1 MVRKS
6 HRCIPIALMVI
17 AALVATAHA
26 GGKNQIRAVTV
37 DDATGPTL
45 VRVRGTQTPTF
56 TVYKLER
63 PTRVVV
69 DVASAE
75 LAEDVRG
82 AESSAV
88 WTPQTWAVGQVA
100 AQQMSDGGSIVRIV
114 VTLARPGRYD
124 VKADGKDLI
133 VVVNARDAQPAAA
146 SPAELVKARAEAAA
160 ARDDAS
166 RATAAKT
173 AADQARLAADQ
184 ARAAAEADADKA
196 RAQAAA
202 ARADAERARAQAT
215 AEGQRAK
222 SAQAAAES
230 AQRDA
235 RQVQKTSQD
244 DRAAQAAAQK
254 SIDEARAEA
263 EAARRAARAAEAEA
277 VRARKAAEAETAKAR
292 AASDAAR
299 ASAETAR
306 AEAAA
311 EAERVR
317 RAAVSE
323 AEAARK
329 AMRAVQAEADA
340 ARKAADKDRK
350 AAEAARAEADRI
362 LAQARTRLATVE
374 TQEQAARAEKARA
387 DQSRK
392 DADAREQLARAA
404 EARAAAERSAAEAA
418 ARKAAI
424 ARDRTDGQAAA
435 ERARLEAAAKS
446 AEERLRKAEAERV
459 AAERERAAAATAAAA
474 ARQEAEKA
482 LGAIASAEKARVA
495 AEQAKTSAESSR
507 ASAEQAQREAD
518 GRRAA
523 AESERLL
530 AEKRKSSAEAAA
542 SEAAERAERARALR
556 KDEETAAARAA
567 HARADAEA
575 RRDAAARAAAELEAS
590 VAAASRAGQV
600 AQARARAADTARQ
613 AADAAARRKASEAE
627 VATARAEAARL
638 EREHQTAAAAVTAKQ
653 HEVERRQ
660 KVVAELDAARDA
672 ASAEVVRLRTSAD
685 GARAARQKEEAL
697 LADVA
702 ARRASEERELVRI
715 QKERQEAES
724 ARTVALA
731 AKGKAD
737 QDRAVAESARV
748 RADEQRTAAETAR
761 NQAETARQSAEHAKA
776 RAEKDR
782 LAAET
787 AKARAES
794 VRAAAE
800 AATGKAEKDRL
811 AAEAARSKAAEER
824 LALEAARSKAAE
836 EKLAAEAAR
845 RQAAQERLAVQAAR
859 SELEQERRAAEAQ
872 AKARAKTAPGVA
884 AVIAK
889 EPSAK
894 EAPVTVPTRTIAVRD
909 VGFVGA
915 PDAGR
920 IVVDLAGA
928 ADARVVST
936 GPRRAELV
944 IDGATLPDALQRT
957 LDTSR
962 FHGPVKAVST
972 FRDAKQPGRVRIVVE
987 LTEPATP
994 KLERVGKAVHW
1005 SFASERTSRVA
1016 SKARSI
1022 PPPIVGGFGASSAPI
1037 TQTSVAQLNPGGRRR
1052 VYRGTTVDLDFKE
1065 APIHDLLR
1073 LLSDVGRVN
1082 IVVPDDINARV
1093 TVRMKRVPWD
1103 QALEVILSSKG
1114 LWYRREG
1121 NLIRVAPRKQLD
1133 TEDQAEAERRRA
1145 AVESEAPEP
1154 EVMTLNYASSDEL
1167 SAKLTPLLSPKGK
1180 IEVDSRTNSLIVN
1193 DLAAH
1198 RRRIA
1203 ALAVQLDTQTPQIS
1217 IEARIVEARSTYQR
1231 QFGIQWGGR
1240 ATASAAT
1247 GNATGLTFP
1256 SSVGV
1261 AGGAD
1266 DADTNSTGTATPS
1279 DFAVNLPASVGTG
1292 SGGALGLA
1300 LGSIGGNFNI
1310 NLRLS
1315 ALEDSGTVRI
1325 ISAPK
1330 ITVLN
1335 NTKALISQGVKIPI
1349 SVVSAQ
1355 GTQTQFVNADLAL
1368 SVQPY
1373 VSQRDCA
1380 IAMDIEVTKNEAD
1393 FVNTGAR
1400 GDPTILS
1407 KEAKTRILV
1416 GDGETTVLGG
1426 IYTRNAGLSYSK
1438 VPFFGDIPVLGWL
1451 FKNRSENDDRTEVL
1465 VFITPKITN
1474 KAFLRCQ

>member
-1 MVRKS
+1 
-6 HRCIPIALMVI
+6 
-17 AALVATAHA
+17 
-26 GGKNQIRAVTV
+26 
-37 DDATGPTL
+37 
-45 VRVRGTQTPTF
+45 VRV
-56 TVYKLER
+56 
-63 PTRVVV
+63 
-69 DVASAE
+69 
-75 LAEDVRG
+75 
-82 AESSAV
+82 
-88 WTPQTWAVGQVA
+88 
-100 AQQMSDGGSIVRIV
+100 
-114 VTLARPGRYD
+114 
-124 VKADGKDLI
+124 
-133 VVVNARDAQPAAA
+133 
-146 SPAELVKARAEAAA
+146 
-160 ARDDAS
+160 
-166 RATAAKT
+166 
-173 AADQARLAADQ
+173 
-184 ARAAAEADADKA
+184 
-196 RAQAAA
+196 
-202 ARADAERARAQAT
+202 
-215 AEGQRAK
+215 
-222 SAQAAAES
+222 
-230 AQRDA
+230 
-235 RQVQKTSQD
+235 
-244 DRAAQAAAQK
+244 
-254 SIDEARAEA
+254 
-263 EAARRAARAAEAEA
+263 
-277 VRARKAAEAETAKAR
+277 
-292 AASDAAR
+292 
-299 ASAETAR
+299 
-306 AEAAA
+306 
-311 EAERVR
+311 
-317 RAAVSE
+317 
-323 AEAARK
+323 
-329 AMRAVQAEADA
+329 
-340 ARKAADKDRK
+340 
-350 AAEAARAEADRI
+350 
-362 LAQARTRLATVE
+362 
-374 TQEQAARAEKARA
+374 
-387 DQSRK
+387 
-392 DADAREQLARAA
+392 
-404 EARAAAERSAAEAA
+404 
-418 ARKAAI
+418 
-424 ARDRTDGQAAA
+424 
-435 ERARLEAAAKS
+435 
-446 AEERLRKAEAERV
+446 
-459 AAERERAAAATAAAA
+459 
-474 ARQEAEKA
+474 
-482 LGAIASAEKARVA
+482 
-495 AEQAKTSAESSR
+495 
-507 ASAEQAQREAD
+507 
-518 GRRAA
+518 
-523 AESERLL
+523 
-530 AEKRKSSAEAAA
+530 
-542 SEAAERAERARALR
+542 
-556 KDEETAAARAA
+556 
-567 HARADAEA
+567 
-575 RRDAAARAAAELEAS
+575 
-590 VAAASRAGQV
+590 
-600 AQARARAADTARQ
+600 
-613 AADAAARRKASEAE
+613 
-627 VATARAEAARL
+627 
-638 EREHQTAAAAVTAKQ
+638 
-653 HEVERRQ
+653 
-660 KVVAELDAARDA
+660 
-672 ASAEVVRLRTSAD
+672 
-685 GARAARQKEEAL
+685 
-697 LADVA
+697 
-702 ARRASEERELVRI
+702 
-715 QKERQEAES
+715 
-724 ARTVALA
+724 
-731 AKGKAD
+731 
-737 QDRAVAESARV
+737 
-748 RADEQRTAAETAR
+748 
-761 NQAETARQSAEHAKA
+761 
-776 RAEKDR
+776 
-782 LAAET
+782 
-787 AKARAES
+787 
-794 VRAAAE
+794 AAE

-811 AAEAARSKAAEER
+811 ALEAARSKAAEER
-824 LALEAARSKAAE
+824 LALEAARSKAE
-836 EKLAAEAAR
+836 QEKLAAEAAR
-845 RQAAQERLAVQAAR
+845 RQAEQERLAVQAAR
-859 SELEQERRAAEAQ
+859 SELEQERRAVEAQ
-872 AKARAKTAPGVA
+872 AKARAPAAPAAAPAATAKQP
-884 AVIAK
+884 AK
-889 EPSAK
+889 A
-894 EAPVTVPTRTIAVRD
+894 PTRTIAVRD

-920 IVVDLAGA
+920 IVVELAGA

-936 GPRRAELV
+936 GLRRAELV

-972 FRDAKQPGRVRIVVE
+972 FRDAKQPGRVRVVVE

-994 KLERVGKAVHW
+994 RLERIGKALHW
-1005 SFASERTSRVA
+1005 SFSSERTAPATASR
-1016 SKARSI
+1016 ARSI
-1022 PPPIVGGFGASSAPI
+1022 PPPIVGGFGASSTPI

-1167 SAKLTPLLSPKGK
+1167 AAKLTPLLSPKGK

-1315 ALEDSGTVRI
+1315 ALEDIGTVRI